1 MDTGLF
7 FALNGLAGRAARL
20 DAALVWGA
28 TWLPAAMLAAAA
40 AWSWLG
46 GGDDRGQRQR
56 LAVYAGI
63 AAAVAV
69 VLAEA
74 VSHLWY
80 RPRPFVDHAVHL
92 LLAHAPDA
100 SFPSSHAAAC
110 FALATPFLLA
120 RRRVGWLLL
129 ACAAATAL
137 ARVAVGVHYPSD
149 VLGGAV
155 LGMAAGWAV
164 WRVRERIEPPL
175 AHGLAV
181 AKRFGL
187 A

>member
-7 FALNGLAGRAARL
+7 FALNGLAGRAAWL
-20 DAALVWGA
+20 DTVLVWAA
-28 TWLPAAMLAAAA
+28 TWLLAAMLVIVA
-40 AWSWLG
+40 AWSWRG
-46 GGDDRGQRQR
+46 GGDRGQRQR
-56 LAVYAGI
+56 LAIYAGI
-63 AAAVAV
+63 AAVVAAG
-69 VLAEA
+69 LAEA
-74 VSHLWY
+74 IGHLWY

-92 LLAHAPDA
+92 LVAHAPDA

-149 VLGGAV
+149 VLGGAM